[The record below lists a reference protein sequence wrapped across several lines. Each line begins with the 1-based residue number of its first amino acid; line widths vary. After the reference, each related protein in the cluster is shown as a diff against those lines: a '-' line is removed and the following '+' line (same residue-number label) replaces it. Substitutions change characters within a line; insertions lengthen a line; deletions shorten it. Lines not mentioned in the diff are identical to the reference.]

1 MEKLYSNE
9 NFSKSVVLHLRQLGY
24 DVLTSF
30 EAGKANQGIP
40 DPEVLAFAI
49 SQERTLI
56 TINRRDFIKL
66 HFANSEHFGII
77 VCTKDDNFKALAQ
90 RIDQILI
97 ENRGD
102 CACKLLRVYKPA
114 I

>member
-24 DVLTSF
+24 DILTSF
-30 EAGKANQGIP
+30 EAGKANQGIADP
-40 DPEVLAFAI
+40 DVLAFAI
-49 SQERTLI
+49 SEERVLI

-77 VCTKDDNFKALAQ
+77 VCTKDDNFEALAH
-90 RIDQILI
+90 RIDKILS
-97 ENRGD
+97 ENRGE
-102 CACKLLRVYKPA
+102 CAAKLLRVYKPDK
-114 I
+114 